1 MAAKKCGAKTRSG
14 TKCAKS
20 AGWGTDHNGTG
31 KCKLHGG
38 ASKGPPKGTQNAL
51 KHGIYARLFKPEE
64 LDAAAEMAGSV
75 DTELAIARLNLA
87 KLLEQQ
93 QKQGDLVVID
103 QIEEKTV
110 AVQSDDTE
118 AKVESLKK
126 RRATDAKRCG
136 EYYDPDEDD
145 DIPEMQD
152 IESAPFERK
161 RILKRRDF
169 QTELARLTAL
179 IARLEAQRLSM
190 LLKQVELERA
200 KKGGIDEQTDTEKL
214 TSTELDNAILEAVEG
229 LSASIFS
236 GA

>member
-1 MAAKKCGAKTRSG
+1 MAAKKCGAKTRSD

-20 AGWGTDHNGTG
+20 AGWGTDHKGSG

-93 QKQGDLVVID
+93 QKQGDSVVID